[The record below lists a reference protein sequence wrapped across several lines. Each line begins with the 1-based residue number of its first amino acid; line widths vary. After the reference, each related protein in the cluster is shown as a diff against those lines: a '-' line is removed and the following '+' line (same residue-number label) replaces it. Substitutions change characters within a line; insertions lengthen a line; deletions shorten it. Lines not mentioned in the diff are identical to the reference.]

1 MTTSGR
7 CPNIVNC
14 SGFDKSHYDARS
26 GFEQVAF
33 IRKPVLGL
41 ADHPEYV
48 REFSPSV

>member
-14 SGFDKSHYDARS
+14 SGFDKIHYDDRPGS
-26 GFEQVAF
+26 EHGAF
-33 IRKPVLGL
+33 IREPAPGL

-48 REFSPSV
+48 RELSLRV